1 MAAAKKKADAKP
13 AEESAV
19 GGEDGGEGDLNDGD
33 NNGLVICA
41 IVTIVFLMVLAVF
54 DSMTTHFFKRG
65 CIALADW
72 TMNNAPGSF
81 IIFEVVIIVLI
92 VCCLPYGPLSLL
104 SGALFYQKYG
114 TTGVI
119 VAWVAL
125 FIGKPPPACR
135 NRVQGGDQAF
145 RARASSHLAP
155 RDSTYFFVPL
165 SLSISR
171 PRVVPFSLLCLMYFR
186 CRDLHCVQRLLRPRA
201 VLPAG
206 NCRAAGQ
213 QKAVG
218 EKIATAAGLLLVYCF
233 WSTGI
238 GKMSLFLE

>member
-125 FIGKPPPACR
+125 FIGKPHLPVETGCRTGIRPSAPAR
-135 NRVQGGDQAF
+135 RV
-145 RARASSHLAP
+145 LAP
-155 RDSTYFFVPL
+155 RDSTSFFVPL
-165 SLSISR
+165 SLSLSLSPSR
-171 PRVVPFSLLCLMYFR
+171 VALLFILFNVFSL
-186 CRDLHCVQRLLRPRA
+186 QGPSLRSASASASGGTTCGKLSSGR
-201 VLPAG
+201 
-206 NCRAAGQ
+206 
-213 QKAVG
+213 
-218 EKIATAAGLLLVYCF
+218 
-233 WSTGI
+233 ST
-238 GKMSLFLE
+238 KSRR